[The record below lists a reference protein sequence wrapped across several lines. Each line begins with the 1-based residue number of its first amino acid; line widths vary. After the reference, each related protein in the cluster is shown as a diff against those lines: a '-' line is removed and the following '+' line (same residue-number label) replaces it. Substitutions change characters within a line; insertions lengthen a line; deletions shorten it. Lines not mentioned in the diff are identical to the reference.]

1 MEIAFTRCVETNL
14 FVIELQ
20 LRRFAALLLIFGG
33 RKKNYFLIEG
43 GGALNTNRGPPAAPT
58 GGDTGSVDGM
68 KKQLIRF
75 CIRVTF

>member
-1 MEIAFTRCVETNL
+1 MEIAFSRCVKTNL

-33 RKKNYFLIEG
+33 RKKNHFLIE
-43 GGALNTNRGPPAAPT
+43 GGALNTNRSPPAAPT